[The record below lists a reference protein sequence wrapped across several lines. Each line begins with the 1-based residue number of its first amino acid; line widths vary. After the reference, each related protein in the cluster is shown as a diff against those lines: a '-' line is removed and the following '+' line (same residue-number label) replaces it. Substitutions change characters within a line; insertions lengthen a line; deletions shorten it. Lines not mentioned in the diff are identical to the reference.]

1 MTVYYVA
8 PDSDDPSGG
17 MRVIYRHVDILNR
30 SGIPAAVLHCRRG
43 FRCSWFTNE
52 TAVVYAEGLTTDSAT
67 DVIVFPE
74 ISIGRVPFVAPDVPK
89 VIFNQNAYL
98 TFRMSQWTHADPG
111 RSVYEAYAGLIGVMV
126 VSDDSARYLQW
137 AFPGLGVSRVHLGI
151 DPGLWS
157 PPETMPDPI
166 LTYMPRRRR
175 DEANQVLHILANRGV
190 LEDWVVEP
198 IDGMSEAEV
207 ADALRRSAVF
217 LSFGKHEG
225 CPVPPL
231 EAMACGSHV
240 IGYDGYGGGE
250 YFQSPFAQAVPDGDV
265 IAFARAAEEFLSDYP
280 RRRAHWHRVGREGS
294 AFVQSRYSP
303 VTEAADVVGFYRQA
317 LAERP
322 AMPSRQVTLSVADF
336 EPRPPW
342 PKQVARS
349 LGVARLLGRGDAR
362 GATTDEGR

>member
-30 SGIPAAVLHCRRG
+30 HGLPAAVLHCRRG
-43 FRCSWFTNE
+43 FRCSWFANQ

-74 ISIGRVPFVAPDVPK
+74 ISIGRVPLVAPDVRK
-89 VIFNQNAYL
+89 VVFNQNAYL
-98 TFRMSQWTHADPG
+98 TFRMSQWTHADEG
-111 RSVYEAYAGLIGVMV
+111 RSVSEAYAGLSGVMV
-126 VSDDSARYLQW
+126 VSEDSARYLRW
-137 AFPGLGVSRVHLGI
+137 AFPGLSVSRVHLGI
-151 DPGLWS
+151 DPDLWS
-157 PPETMPDPI
+157 PPATTPGPI

-190 LEDWVVEP
+190 LRNWTVEP
-198 IDGMSEAEV
+198 IDGMSEGEV
-207 ADALRRSAVF
+207 ADALRRSALF

-231 EAMACGSHV
+231 EAMACGCHV
-240 IGYDGYGGGE
+240 VGYDGYGGAE
-250 YFQSPFAQAVPDGDV
+250 YFEAPFAEAVPDGDV
-265 IAFARAAEEFLSDYP
+265 ITFARVAEEFMRDYP
-280 RRRAHWHRVGREGS
+280 QRPDHWQGVGRAASE
-294 AFVQSRYSP
+294 FVQSRYSP
-303 VTEAADVVGFYRQA
+303 GSEAADVVEFHHRVQA
-317 LAERP
+317 GP
-322 AMPSRQVTLSVADF
+322 SMSPSRRTTLSVADF

-349 LGVARLLGRGDAR
+349 LGLARLLGRGEARDA
-362 GATTDEGR
+362 AADEGR